1 MGKHKM
7 IGLIAGLI
15 VFLALLALPSPAGLS
30 PEGKRAA
37 GVALLMTVWW
47 ITEAIP
53 IYATAFLPLALYPLL
68 GILPAEETAANYGHN
83 YVLMLLAG
91 FFLAKAIELQYL
103 HKRMALVV
111 IKLLGTSRRTIILS
125 FMIAT
130 AFLSMWI
137 ANVAVAL
144 LMLPIALAIISKE
157 ENEEGKAGA
166 FGLAMMLAIAYS
178 ASVGGTATLIGT
190 PPNMVFA
197 GMMGKLFPDAP
208 EISFFTW
215 MKVGFPIVLI
225 FLPLIWIY
233 ITRYFRISGSFS
245 GSEDIVEAELK
256 ALGKMSIGEKRV
268 FVIFLITALG
278 WIFRRDFVFD
288 EAVIPGWGT
297 LLGVGD
303 YVHDSTVAVAC
314 AMLLFL
320 LPDGKAPGQRLLDW
334 KAAESVPWGVVMI
347 VGGGYAIAESFKA
360 TGLAEWVGQELAFI
374 SQMPTLIV
382 LLLVVGLMIFLTEI
396 NSNTATA
403 NIFLPVLATMAVAGN
418 ANPLLLM
425 IPATFACSFAFML
438 PSGTGTNTVI
448 FASERVTIPQMARCG
463 LWLNF
468 ISIILLTLLLY
479 LVVVPL
485 LGIGTELPGWAR

>member
-157 ENEEGKAGA
+157 ESEEGKAGA

-256 ALGKMSIGEKRV
+256 DLGKMSIGEKRV
-268 FVIFLITALG
+268 LVIFLITALG

-288 EAVIPGWGT
+288 QAVIPGWGT

-382 LLLVVGLMIFLTEI
+382 LLLVVALMIFLTEI

>member
-7 IGLIAGLI
+7 AGLAAGLVI
-15 VFLALLALPSPAGLS
+15 FLIILALPSPVGLS
-30 PEGKRAA
+30 VEGKRAA
-37 GVALLMTVWW
+37 ATALLMTIWW

-91 FFLAKAIELQYL
+91 FFLAKAIELQHL
-103 HKRMALVV
+103 HKRIALVV
-111 IKLLGTSRRTIILS
+111 IKVLGTSRRTIILS

-157 ENEEGKAGA
+157 ESQEEKAGA
-166 FGLAMMLAIAYS
+166 FGLAMMLAIAYA

-197 GMMGKLFPDAP
+197 GMLQKLFPEAP

-215 MKVGFPIVLI
+215 MKIGLPVVLI
-225 FLPLIWIY
+225 FLPVIWIY

-245 GSEDIVEAELK
+245 GSQGIIDSELQ
-256 ALGKMSIGEKRV
+256 ALGRMSAGEKRV
-268 FVIFLITALG
+268 FAIFLITALG
-278 WIFRRDFVFD
+278 WVFRRDFVFD
-288 EAVIPGWGT
+288 ETVIPGWAT
-297 LLGVGD
+297 LLGVRD
-303 YVHDSTVAVAC
+303 YAHDSTVAVAC
-314 AMLLFL
+314 AMFLFI
-320 LPDGKAPGQRLLDW
+320 LPDGRPGGRRLLDW

-360 TGLAEWVGQELAFI
+360 TGLAEWMGQELAFI
-374 SQMPTLIV
+374 SQMPILVV
-382 LLLVVGLMIFLTEI
+382 LLLVVSLMIFLTEI

-403 NIFLPVLATMAVAGN
+403 NIFLPMLATMAVAGS

-468 ISIILLTLLLY
+468 ISIVLLTLILY
-479 LVVVPL
+479 AVVVPL
-485 LGIGTELPGWAR
+485 LGIESELPAWAR